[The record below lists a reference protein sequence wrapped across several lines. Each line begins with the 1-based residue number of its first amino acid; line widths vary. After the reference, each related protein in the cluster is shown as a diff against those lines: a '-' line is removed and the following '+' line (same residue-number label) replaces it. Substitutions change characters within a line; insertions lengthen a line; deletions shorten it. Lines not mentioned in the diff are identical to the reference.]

1 MNKENTKKPQLYKL
15 CCHDYR
21 ILIIAIQIKLQRG
34 QLISRIHTK
43 TAQKIVVGVG
53 KKKPKLLKNL
63 NCRVLSI
70 PITVLPHKK
79 LKDGGTK
86 SSYICEI
93 SQRNLQLPTPFLSH
107 VHLVDAF

>member
-15 CCHDYR
+15 CCHNYR

-53 KKKPKLLKNL
+53 EKKKPKLLKKL

-70 PITVLPHKK
+70 PITVLLHKK
-79 LKDGGTK
+79 LKDDGTK
-86 SSYICEI
+86 SK
-93 SQRNLQLPTPFLSH
+93 L
-107 VHLVDAF
+107 HL

>member
-1 MNKENTKKPQLYKL
+1 MKKKKGKKIPIYIYFSWLYYYFLKWWETPWRCVYALDMVKWRHNEQRKYKKKPQLYKL

-53 KKKPKLLKNL
+53 EKKNQNSWK
-63 NCRVLSI
+63 I
-70 PITVLPHKK
+70 
-79 LKDGGTK
+79 
-86 SSYICEI
+86 
-93 SQRNLQLPTPFLSH
+93 
-107 VHLVDAF
+107 

>member
-43 TAQKIVVGVG
+43 TSQKIVVGVG
-53 KKKPKLLKNL
+53 EKKTKTLEKVKL
-63 NCRVLSI
+63 
-70 PITVLPHKK
+70 
-79 LKDGGTK
+79 
-86 SSYICEI
+86 
-93 SQRNLQLPTPFLSH
+93 
-107 VHLVDAF
+107 